1 MLSKHVNVQAAATLN
16 QNLAEFES
24 VSNKLRPETRGQGST
39 ANIYINK
46 PSKVVIHSADGIPD
60 DYQEDQEKVV
70 TVVLGSYITY
80 KKLGTVESS
89 NDVLDKEEAI
99 IANMRVGLER
109 QLKRQFGFGLLST
122 ANTAFAAKGQTWG
135 GQTNTPIAWGDVA
148 QGIELVSDSGLAD
161 KVSVL
166 VPTGAQSSLL
176 GASATN
182 MWSPATQDKIFNNK
196 LGEFSGADIVKTNI
210 TLRGPATNVLDDLEY
225 EAVSEGDNALTLTAP
240 TTVEIPAGTMFKLA
254 GIYALSIEGEP
265 IFDPY
270 TGAQMEASFATPITV
285 PVGSTTLPLGKQI
298 YVDTSPGSAKWGNSH
313 YFSDFG
319 VSAGGGVQF
328 LSALPDNEENAI
340 TITNQGK
347 NVVLVYGDRSF
358 AVCTNAPAPLG
369 VKEEHTES
377 RFGVAI
383 RTAMQ
388 GGIRKNSTEYSMCA
402 IAGFSGCYAPA
413 CTAILF

>member
-39 ANIYINK
+39 VNIFINK
-46 PSKVVIHSADGIPD
+46 PSKVVIHSASGIPD

-70 TVVLGSYITY
+70 NVVLGSYITY
-80 KKLGTVESS
+80 KKLGTVENS
-89 NDVLDKEEAI
+89 NDVLDKEESI

-109 QLKRQFGFGLLST
+109 QLKRQFGFGLLAT
-122 ANTAFAAKGQTWG
+122 ANTAIAAKGQTWG
-135 GQTNTPIAWGDVA
+135 GQTTSPVAWGDIA
-148 QGIELVSDSGLAD
+148 QGIELISDSGLAD

-182 MWSPATQDKIFNNK
+182 MWSPSTQEKIFNNK
-196 LGEFSGADIVKTNI
+196 LGEFGGADIIKTNI
-210 TLRGPATNVLDDLEY
+210 TLRGPAADVLAGLEY
-225 EAVSEGDNALTLTAP
+225 EPVAEGDNALTLTAP
-240 TTVEIPAGTMFKLA
+240 TAAEIPAGTMFKLA
-254 GIYALSIEGEP
+254 GVYALSIEGEP
-265 IFDPY
+265 IYDPY
-270 TGAQMEASFATPITV
+270 TGERMEASFATPIAV
-285 PVGSTTLPLGKQI
+285 PAGATTLPLGKQI
-298 YVDTSPGSAKWGNSH
+298 YVDTSPGSATWGNSH

-319 VSAGGGVQF
+319 ASAGGGVQF
-328 LSALPDNEENAI
+328 LSALPDSGENPIAA
-340 TITNQGK
+340 TNVGK

-358 AVCTNAPAPLG
+358 AVCSNAPVPLG

-377 RFGVAI
+377 RFGVSI

-388 GGIRKNSTEYSMCA
+388 GAVRPNSTEYSMCA